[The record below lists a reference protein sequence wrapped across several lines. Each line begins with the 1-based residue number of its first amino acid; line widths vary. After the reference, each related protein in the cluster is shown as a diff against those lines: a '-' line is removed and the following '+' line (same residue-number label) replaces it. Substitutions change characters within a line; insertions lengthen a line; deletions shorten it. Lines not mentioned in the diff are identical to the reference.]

1 MKYRLAACLLIAS
14 SLWLRVPAFAQPG
27 QPDQNPAMNAPDK
40 VAWQLFIEVNTSA
53 GGSNATFETWAAD
66 ADTFKPDPQF
76 PPSPTPLILHSP
88 ALLTAARQ
96 EAQAHGRLLPAVPP
110 KAGDEESRRNLP
122 AFNFIRQHNLYK
134 VSGLKAAFGQTI
146 SFPVDSIEVKGNW
159 LSADQIASDYK
170 VAIADIPKLFH
181 VNTGVGPDGQPKQY
195 GLVAMH
201 VISKLVPSWT
211 WATFEHRLNP
221 ARCDILGCK
230 DSFGAQTPYV
240 PRNPAGAGL
249 GYPDCVKTP
258 ALNALISNAKW
269 DPAFTN
275 YCLKGSQADLT
286 DNTGLDVRVGNS
298 VTEDGFV
305 ATSSCMTC
313 HSNAGW
319 TQNGKPTAIFIGF
332 DKKTGNPIGA
342 LGPIN
347 TKTFWTTTEN
357 PPIFQGMP
365 GLKQV
370 ATSADFVWSI
380 PFCAY
385 DDTIPNPKPKPNCTN
400 K

>member
-14 SLWLRVPAFAQPG
+14 SLWLGLPAFAQPG
-27 QPDQNPAMNAPDK
+27 QPDKNPAMNAPDK

-76 PPSPTPLILHSP
+76 PPSPSPLAPHPP

-110 KAGDEESRRNLP
+110 KAGEEESRRNLP
-122 AFNFIRQHNLYK
+122 AFEFIVQHNLYRR
-134 VSGLKAAFGQTI
+134 SGLKTAFGQTI

-159 LSADQIASDYK
+159 WTFELIASDYK

-181 VNTGVGPDGQPKQY
+181 VNTGVGPDGKPKQY

-201 VISKLVPSWT
+201 VISKLVPNWT

-240 PRNPAGAGL
+240 PPNRVAEQ
-249 GYPDCVKTP
+249 GYPDCAKTP

-275 YCLKGSQADLT
+275 YCLKGSQTDFT

-319 TQNGKPTAIFIGF
+319 KQDGTPAAEIFIN
-332 DKKTGNPIGA
+332 KNPLVGP

-347 TKTFWTTTEN
+347 TKTFWTTAKA

-370 ATSADFVWSI
+370 GTSADFVWSI

-385 DDTIPNPKPKPNCTN
+385 DDTIPNPKPNCTN
-400 K
+400 R